1 MAEKWTMSAGVVELE
16 DVTKR
21 YETGQEIVVALSEVD
36 FTIDPGEMV
45 SVIGPSGSGKST
57 MLNLLGLLD
66 TPSEGVVRH
75 DGRDVSEFTEDE
87 LTNERRSGIGFIF
100 QDFHLLPTLSA
111 VENVVLPS
119 LWDRSDDR
127 TERARDLLTRLGLG
141 DRLDHRPNQLSGGQR
156 QRVAIARSLV
166 NEPHV
171 VLADEPTGN
180 LDQETGRTI
189 LTELERI
196 KEEDEVAIIAVTH
209 DPMLSEFTD
218 RTVELVDG
226 VIQ

>member
-1 MAEKWTMSAGVVELE
+1 MSDGVVELE
-16 DVTKR
+16 AVTKR
-21 YETGQEIVVALSEVD
+21 YENGQETVVALSGVD

-45 SVIGPSGSGKST
+45 SVVGPSGSGKST

-75 DGRDVSEFTEDE
+75 DGRDVSAFTEDE
-87 LTNERRSGIGFIF
+87 RTEERRSGIGFVF

-111 VENVVLPS
+111 VENVALPS
-119 LWDRSDDR
+119 LWDRSADR

-141 DRLDHRPNQLSGGQR
+141 DRLSHRPSQLSGGQR

-189 LTELERI
+189 LGELERI
-196 KEEDEVAIIAVTH
+196 KDADDVAVIAVTH

-226 VIQ
+226 VVQ